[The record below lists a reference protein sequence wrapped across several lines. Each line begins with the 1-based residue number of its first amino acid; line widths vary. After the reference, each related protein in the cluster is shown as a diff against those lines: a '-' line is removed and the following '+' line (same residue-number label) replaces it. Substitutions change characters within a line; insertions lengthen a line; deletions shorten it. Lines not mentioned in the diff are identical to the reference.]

1 MARTEPTIAELNKKV
16 DERHEEVSARLEQ
29 LSVGMNEIR
38 QLILSRQHDEEEHSS
53 HRSQPYKG
61 NRHDGPPPHYATR
74 ISKIDFSRFDGK
86 KMKEWL
92 YKCDQSRVLLASI
105 HLEGPA
111 LQWNNAREQ
120 NCRCKKN
127 ATYITIKLLFN
138 LYLSKS
144 QCFLLQLAAYCC
156 LQDYL

>member
-74 ISKIDFSRFDGK
+74 ISKIDFPRFDGK

-92 YKCDQSRVLLASI
+92 YKCDQFFALDATPDDSRVRLASI

-111 LQWNNAREQ
+111 LQWHVNYMKSKFN
-120 NCRCKKN
+120 
-127 ATYITIKLLFN
+127 TYPSWTEYVIDVT
-138 LYLSKS
+138 
-144 QCFLLQLAAYCC
+144 Q
-156 LQDYL
+156 